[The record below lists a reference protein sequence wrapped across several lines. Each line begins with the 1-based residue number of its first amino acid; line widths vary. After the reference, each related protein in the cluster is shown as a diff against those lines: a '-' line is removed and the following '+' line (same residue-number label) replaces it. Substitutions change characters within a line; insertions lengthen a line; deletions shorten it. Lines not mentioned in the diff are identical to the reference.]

1 MPGNANK
8 KLYNAGS
15 EWQDDIDGLADY
27 YSTFFREY
35 DPVIGRFNGVDPV
48 SESFESF
55 LSIFSHLAE
64 EIWSKLGGQKMVSE
78 ESFPEFDPKFLVE
91 DEIKIA
97 IQVNGKLRGV
107 ISVKK
112 DFPKTHSIQKLLSL
126 LSDDY
131 QIDDI
136 IRRATL
142 LTDYAVDTRYPIE
155 ISEQPDEN
163 DYKEALALAE
173 SVYSWAQEKIGLL

>member
-1 MPGNANK
+1 M
-8 KLYNAGS
+8 
-15 EWQDDIDGLADY
+15 
-27 YSTFFREY
+27 R
-35 DPVIGRFNGVDPV
+35 
-48 SESFESF
+48 
-55 LSIFSHLAE
+55 
-64 EIWSKLGGQKMVSE
+64 
-78 ESFPEFDPKFLVE
+78 E
-91 DEIKIA
+91 DENY
-97 IQVNGKLRGV
+97 QVWLRYALSNLERARLGNDTENILYSDICFDCQQAAEKSLKAV
-107 ISVKK
+107 LVFLKK

-131 QIDDI
+131 QIDDS

-155 ISEQPDEN
+155 IGEQPDEN

>member
-1 MPGNANK
+1 M
-8 KLYNAGS
+8 
-15 EWQDDIDGLADY
+15 
-27 YSTFFREY
+27 R
-35 DPVIGRFNGVDPV
+35 
-48 SESFESF
+48 
-55 LSIFSHLAE
+55 
-64 EIWSKLGGQKMVSE
+64 
-78 ESFPEFDPKFLVE
+78 E
-91 DEIKIA
+91 DENSQVWLRYALSNLERARLGKETENILYSDICFDCQQAAEKSLKA
-97 IQVNGKLRGV
+97 ILVFL
-107 ISVKK
+107 KK

-142 LTDYAVDTRYPIE
+142 LTDYAVDTRHPIE

>member
-1 MPGNANK
+1 M
-8 KLYNAGS
+8 
-15 EWQDDIDGLADY
+15 
-27 YSTFFREY
+27 R
-35 DPVIGRFNGVDPV
+35 
-48 SESFESF
+48 
-55 LSIFSHLAE
+55 
-64 EIWSKLGGQKMVSE
+64 
-78 ESFPEFDPKFLVE
+78 E
-91 DEIKIA
+91 DENY
-97 IQVNGKLRGV
+97 QVWLRYALGNLERARLGKETENILYSDICFDCQQAAEKSLKAV
-107 ISVKK
+107 LVFLKK

-131 QIDDI
+131 QIDDS

-155 ISEQPDEN
+155 IGEQPDEN

>member
-1 MPGNANK
+1 M
-8 KLYNAGS
+8 
-15 EWQDDIDGLADY
+15 
-27 YSTFFREY
+27 R
-35 DPVIGRFNGVDPV
+35 
-48 SESFESF
+48 
-55 LSIFSHLAE
+55 
-64 EIWSKLGGQKMVSE
+64 
-78 ESFPEFDPKFLVE
+78 E
-91 DEIKIA
+91 DENS
-97 IQVNGKLRGV
+97 QVWLRYALSNLERARLGKETENILYSDICFDCQQAAEKSLKAV
-107 ISVKK
+107 LVFLKK

-131 QIDDI
+131 QIDDS

-155 ISEQPDEN
+155 IGEQPDEN

>member
-1 MPGNANK
+1 M
-8 KLYNAGS
+8 
-15 EWQDDIDGLADY
+15 
-27 YSTFFREY
+27 R
-35 DPVIGRFNGVDPV
+35 
-48 SESFESF
+48 
-55 LSIFSHLAE
+55 
-64 EIWSKLGGQKMVSE
+64 
-78 ESFPEFDPKFLVE
+78 E
-91 DEIKIA
+91 DENY
-97 IQVNGKLRGV
+97 QVWLRYALSNLERARLGKETENILYSDICFDCQQAAEKSLKAV
-107 ISVKK
+107 LVFLKK

-131 QIDDI
+131 QIDDS

-155 ISEQPDEN
+155 IGEQPDEN